1 MNKYTFQKKTIILGY
16 GNPDRG
22 DDGVAWHIL
31 QQIAQK
37 SGKQTNISSFE
48 NGLFSINE
56 NLDLW
61 FNLQLIPEV
70 AEEITHYG
78 RAFFIDAH
86 TGEIKDDIKIVK
98 IEPIFQNSPFTHHL
112 TPSTCLSLSLSLY
125 GKYLE
130 STLVTVRGF
139 EFNFSN
145 ELSERTTQ
153 LAERATKIIINL
165 IESAS
170 NQTFDG

>member
-1 MNKYTFQKKTIILGY
+1 MNKYTFKKKTIILGY

-22 DDGVAWHIL
+22 DDGVAWYIL
-31 QQIAQK
+31 KQIGQRF
-37 SGKQTNISSFE
+37 GKLIDIGSLE
-48 NGLFSINE
+48 NGFFSVKE

-70 AEEITHYG
+70 AEELTHYEK
-78 RAFFIDAH
+78 AFFIDAH
-86 TGEIKDDIKIVK
+86 TGEIKDDIKIVN

-112 TPSTCLSLSLSLY
+112 TPSSCLSLTFSLY
-125 GKYLE
+125 GKYPK

-145 ELSERTTQ
+145 ELSTATTQ
-153 LAERATKIIINL
+153 LAKRAIKIIIRL
-165 IESAS
+165 IEISS
-170 NQTFDG
+170 N